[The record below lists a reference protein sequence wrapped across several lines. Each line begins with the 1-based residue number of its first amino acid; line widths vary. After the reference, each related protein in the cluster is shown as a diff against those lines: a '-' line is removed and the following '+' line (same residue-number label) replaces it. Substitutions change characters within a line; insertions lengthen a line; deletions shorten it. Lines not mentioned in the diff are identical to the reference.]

1 MKFDPSVLHQS
12 RADMMTAYAKKM
24 IQFHSHFPLDG
35 TNEDLKTSI
44 FCHATPLSLHGLMF
58 IKTLQ
63 NLCDEEQDKLFLQP
77 ALRGEITGCYAQTEL
92 AHGSD
97 VQNLLTTATYDPSTE
112 SFVINT
118 PEIGAAKWWI
128 GDMGLYANHAAVFA
142 QLIIGGKKYGVHSFL
157 VPIRD
162 PATLKPLKGIELG
175 DIGPKHGFQNK
186 DNGYAIFNNF
196 RIPRRNMLMKYHLV
210 SKEGVYSIQ
219 GDEKISYATML
230 LTRSGLTKILANQ
243 LVKATVIA
251 TRYSIVRT
259 QFKNAKG
266 QEIPVFD
273 YQTQQ
278 EKVIP
283 RIA

>member
-1 MKFDPSVLHQS
+1 
-12 RADMMTAYAKKM
+12 
-24 IQFHSHFPLDG
+24 
-35 TNEDLKTSI
+35 
-44 FCHATPLSLHGLMF
+44 
-58 IKTLQ
+58 
-63 NLCDEEQDKLFLQP
+63 
-77 ALRGEITGCYAQTEL
+77 
-92 AHGSD
+92 
-97 VQNLLTTATYDPSTE
+97 
-112 SFVINT
+112 
-118 PEIGAAKWWI
+118 
-128 GDMGLYANHAAVFA
+128 MGLYGNHAAIFA
-142 QLIIGGKKYGVHSFL
+142 QLVISGKKYGVHAFL

-162 PATLKPLKGIELG
+162 PATLIPLKGIELG

-196 RIPRRNMLMKYHLV
+196 RIPRRNMLMKFHVV
-210 SKEGVYSIQ
+210 SKEGAYSIQ

-243 LVKATVIA
+243 IVKATTIA

-283 RIA
+283 RIAESYASWFAAKHLNNLSNNVVNDAKKGNFKLLNEAHILTSGIKAILAYDIMRGF